1 MEEENIQ
8 REEPMEERGDSGQH
22 FGENSQCALHA
33 QKFSI
38 NGNEY
43 PSFTTCTMAFS
54 IINPGAQGLSKQEDS
69 LRLALFLRALV
80 MCLLTSLNS
89 C

>member
-8 REEPMEERGDSGQH
+8 REEPMEEGGDGGQH

-33 QKFSI
+33 QKFSV
-38 NGNEY
+38 NGNEN
-43 PSFTTCTMAFS
+43 PSFTTRTMAFS
-54 IINPGAQGLSKQEDS
+54 IINPGVQSLSKQEDS
-69 LRLALFLRALV
+69 PRLAIFLRALV
-80 MCLLTSLNS
+80 MCLPTSLNS